1 MSGYKEVMYNMVK
14 QASNEGFLLPSI
26 EKAAA
31 YVAQQSCTINSS
43 VGMNRAYERTTHE
56 IMDTDF
62 NQLLNQHSISCF
74 DNLLITGIAFSFQF
88 LSASHKMTILPAK
101 PIFLVQ
107 GGV

>member
-1 MSGYKEVMYNMVK
+1 MSGYKEVMSKMVK
-14 QASNEGFLLPSI
+14 QASNESILLSSI
-26 EKAAA
+26 EKVAA
-31 YVAQQSCTINSS
+31 YLAQHSCTIHSS
-43 VGMNRAYERTTHE
+43 VGMYRACERTTHE

-74 DNLLITGIAFSFQF
+74 DNLLITGITFSFQF